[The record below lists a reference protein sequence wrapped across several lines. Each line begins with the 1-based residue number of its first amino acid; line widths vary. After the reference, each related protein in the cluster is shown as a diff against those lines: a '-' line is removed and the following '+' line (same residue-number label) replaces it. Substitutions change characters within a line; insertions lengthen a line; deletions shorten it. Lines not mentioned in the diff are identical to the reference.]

1 MRPNDIILQA
11 DDKQWLHL
19 LRQLFDGFS
28 IDMFSSKRGGCF
40 FFSSHKKAYMDMMYH
55 CK

>member
-40 FFSSHKKAYMDMMYH
+40 FCFFSQESLHGHDVSL
-55 CK
+55 